1 MDEQDIFVER
11 TEGEIALNIKVPLS
25 EFHPGLEE
33 NPDVFEKVINA
44 ILQYGDVSIVIIKS
58 DKNYIYPEDQT
69 KILNDLADTY
79 RNVLEKSVA
88 KPVDKEI
95 EEKYPEEVSVINYFL
110 YSGIRRDPIGAFV
123 FASRA
128 LRDYKAKYSIN
139 ESSDL
144 KYIIDRL
151 SYLLEEFS
159 NTLIIKYS
167 FDKLVGYRIGDRAPY
182 KELFRPLVR
191 PNFQYTRIMT
201 EPPISAIEVETY
213 NLPDPDKSEVK
224 IYRIPNFSRWL
235 YFITPP
241 ELLLNATEYE
251 ILDEVRNSF
260 QEYKPEKE
268 ELIQPKRL
276 RETIFNISKNLIE
289 ELYKKYGYALDYAQI
304 DKLARILVRLTSGF
318 GVIELILADPRVE
331 DVYINAPISSSP
343 VFIKHSDYGECNTN
357 IIPNIKEADAWA
369 SRFRLFSGRPLDE
382 GHPVLDTELVTELT
396 RARVAI
402 AQNPLIPYGLSFAF
416 RRHREKPW
424 TLPLLIKNK
433 ALSKFAAG
441 LLWFFVEGGRTIL
454 ISGTRGAGKTSLLSA
469 LMLMIQKKVRIITVE
484 DTLELPTDSFNE
496 MGYNILP
503 MKVRSAIS
511 GEISEMTAEEGIR
524 TTLRLG
530 DSSLII
536 GEVRSTEARAL
547 YEAMRVGALAN
558 VVMGTIHGE
567 SPYGVFDRIVNDL
580 GVTRT
585 SFKAT
590 DIIVSVNKIRSAD
603 RLREL
608 RRVLNITEVR
618 KDWQED
624 PKREGGFVDLCTYDI
639 KTDELIPTRSLLEG
653 ESEIVKDIAVKVK
666 DWAGNWDRIIENIEA
681 RGEILGKI
689 IEYSEKKKDPNILEA
704 PFVSR
709 AVDRYYEIIKELNDL
724 KGYANKEEIIKEFEA
739 WLEKAN

>member
-1 MDEQDIFVER
+1 
-11 TEGEIALNIKVPLS
+11 
-25 EFHPGLEE
+25 
-33 NPDVFEKVINA
+33 
-44 ILQYGDVSIVIIKS
+44 
-58 DKNYIYPEDQT
+58 
-69 KILNDLADTY
+69 
-79 RNVLEKSVA
+79 
-88 KPVDKEI
+88 
-95 EEKYPEEVSVINYFL
+95 
-110 YSGIRRDPIGAFV
+110 
-123 FASRA
+123 
-128 LRDYKAKYSIN
+128 
-139 ESSDL
+139 
-144 KYIIDRL
+144 
-151 SYLLEEFS
+151 
-159 NTLIIKYS
+159 
-167 FDKLVGYRIGDRAPY
+167 
-182 KELFRPLVR
+182 
-191 PNFQYTRIMT
+191 
-201 EPPISAIEVETY
+201 
-213 NLPDPDKSEVK
+213 
-224 IYRIPNFSRWL
+224 
-235 YFITPP
+235 
-241 ELLLNATEYE
+241 
-251 ILDEVRNSF
+251 
-260 QEYKPEKE
+260 
-268 ELIQPKRL
+268 
-276 RETIFNISKNLIE
+276 
-289 ELYKKYGYALDYAQI
+289 
-304 DKLARILVRLTSGF
+304 
-318 GVIELILADPRVE
+318 
-331 DVYINAPISSSP
+331 
-343 VFIKHSDYGECNTN
+343 
-357 IIPNIKEADAWA
+357 
-369 SRFRLFSGRPLDE
+369 
-382 GHPVLDTELVTELT
+382 
-396 RARVAI
+396 
-402 AQNPLIPYGLSFAF
+402 
-416 RRHREKPW
+416 
-424 TLPLLIKNK
+424 
-433 ALSKFAAG
+433 
-441 LLWFFVEGGRTIL
+441 WFFVEGGRTIL